1 MKPKSQQINSQFN
14 SQAGFALVELLAVLA
29 IMTIILGALVIDFAG
44 QRGRR
49 NIVLAGN
56 ETVTNLRKVQSKILS
71 SKNISDGVPAKYY
84 IAEFKPGETKYT
96 VQAIDNNYTFYDN
109 LETISLPSKVSI
121 SSMEIN
127 LPEGDQIIQKET
139 TDSIEVKKETESLK
153 CLQVIFSAPFGRMY
167 TNSANKCGSTIVD
180 TLKDPVRFAEL
191 NQNTVKIYFS
201 ESSGTASQSYLELA
215 PITGQM
221 TVH

>member
-1 MKPKSQQINSQFN
+1 MKLKSQQINTQFN
-14 SQAGFALVELLAVLA
+14 SQAGFTLVELLAVLA

-56 ETVTNLRKVQSKILS
+56 ETVTNLRKVQSNILS
-71 SKNISDGVPAKYY
+71 SKNISSGVPAKYY
-84 IAEFKPGETKYT
+84 IAQFIPEETKYT
-96 VQAIDNNYTFYDN
+96 VQAIDNNFTFYDN
-109 LETISLPSKVSI
+109 IETISLPSKVSI
-121 SSMEIN
+121 STLN
-127 LPEGDQIIQKET
+127 LELPKSDK
-139 TDSIEVKKETESLK
+139 DSKDGGIGGGGIGQDRSSLQ

-167 TNSANKCGSTIVD
+167 TNSDNKCGSTIVS
-180 TLKDPVRFAEL
+180 TLKDPVQFSKL

-201 ESSGTASQSYLELA
+201 ESSGTASQSYIELV